1 MPQVAW
7 AIGIVRY
14 QILGGHF
21 MHKTDQNP
29 SGGYN
34 TSILAIL
41 DRIQPTIRRD
51 CNYYNLDKIK
61 DESEHNGEVWVLP
74 KLRIIKDSLPNL
86 RRGYVKTYGS

>member
-1 MPQVAW
+1 MICQ
-7 AIGIVRY
+7 Y
-14 QILGGHF
+14 LG
-21 MHKTDQNP
+21 
-29 SGGYN
+29 N

-86 RRGYVKTYGS
+86 RRGYVITYGS